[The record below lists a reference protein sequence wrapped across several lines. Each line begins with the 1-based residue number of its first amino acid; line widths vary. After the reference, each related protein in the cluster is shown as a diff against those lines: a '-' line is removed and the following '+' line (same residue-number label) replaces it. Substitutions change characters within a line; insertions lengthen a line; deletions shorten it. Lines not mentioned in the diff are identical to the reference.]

1 MTGLSVLYAKEATKE
16 REWSVIPDRDRPGR
30 LREVYWVRR
39 AELKFRQK
47 RFLSM
52 ILSWHPDRTDLG
64 RVRND
69 PGDGFFYCVGMVPHL
84 EQQFEWLE
92 VTEEFT
98 TVAASQIEGAMRA
111 WNGIPDNNPVNF
123 DEFREDLRL
132 GRPSRIEQRRAA
144 DRVIAS
150 IEKKLSKA
158 SYQGLLVKYG
168 YGTLVVGM
176 PLWFAVLPDDPFRAE
191 NALDDFFTRTALGL
205 DEIGRSVLRR
215 RDCPFRNIIVI
226 WDTTPHA
233 LQAWRKSRSD
243 EYGDA
248 ANASLE
254 NPMGVALWEVLSDF
268 MENVVLDSEIPE
280 SEATSMCLYLK
291 VTTPKK
297 VLGTG
302 PFTKFVEAFD
312 EVLRKRDKSHPG
324 HWAMSKLNVA
334 KLNVA
339 ASLWKLLCFLRVHG
353 VEGLEQWIVQKFSLS
368 HRWRVWATRRRA
380 RLIYRESRRRGQQFS
395 RPNS

>member
-1 MTGLSVLYAKEATKE
+1 MTGLSVLYAKEATEE
-16 REWSVIPDRDRPGR
+16 REWSVIPDRDRPSR

-39 AELKFRQK
+39 AESKFGLK
-47 RFLSM
+47 RFLSAK
-52 ILSWHPDRTDLG
+52 LSWRPDRTDLG
-64 RVRND
+64 RDRND
-69 PGDGFFYCVGMVPHL
+69 PGDGFFYWVDMAPRL

-111 WNGIPDNNPVNF
+111 WNGIPDNNPVGF
-123 DEFREDLRL
+123 DEFLDGLRL
-132 GRPSRIEQRRAA
+132 GRPSRMEQRRAA

-158 SYQGLLVKYG
+158 SYQGLLAKYG

-176 PLWFAVLPDDPFRAE
+176 PLWFAVLPVDPFRAE
-191 NALDDFFTRTALGL
+191 NALDDFATRTALGL
-205 DEIGRSVLRR
+205 DEIRRSVLRR

-233 LQAWRKSRSD
+233 LLAWRKARSD

-248 ANASLE
+248 ANVSLE
-254 NPMGVALWEVLSDF
+254 NPMGAALWDVLSDL
-268 MENVVLDSEIPE
+268 MENAVSDAEIAE
-280 SEATSMCLYLK
+280 SEAPSMCLCLK

-297 VLGTG
+297 VSGTG
-302 PFTKFVEAFD
+302 PFTEFVETFG
-312 EVLRKRDKSHPG
+312 EVLRKRVKSRPG

-334 KLNVA
+334 
-339 ASLWKLLCFLRVHG
+339 ASLCKLLCFLRIHG
-353 VEGLEQWIVQKFSLS
+353 VEGLEQWIARKFSLS
-368 HRWRVWATRRRA
+368 HRWRVRATRRRA
-380 RLIYRESRRRGQQFS
+380 RLIYRESRRRDHQFS